1 MGTYFRGANAFRDRY
16 SGIVN
21 DASARGVTTF
31 MFGLHKLWPERCHDP
46 TGPCAKC
53 NTAGKDR
60 AFREAVGHIAACSA
74 PSSSSSAVGGGG
86 GGGVGGASVIL
97 VDTLGFTS
105 TPEAMADANDAMHY
119 GRNTTSM
126 EATHLANVMCR
137 DDGFARRQRRD
148 YGCRGNDPVVVV
160 DFDGLMSK
168 DEALPC
174 M

>member
-1 MGTYFRGANAFRDRY
+1 MGTYFRGANAFRDKY
-16 SGIVN
+16 SDIVN
-21 DASARGVTTF
+21 DMSVRGVPTF
-31 MFGLHKLWPERCHDP
+31 VFGLHKLWPERCHDQ

-53 NTAGKDR
+53 NTAGKER
-60 AFREAVGHIAACSA
+60 AFREAVEHVAACSA
-74 PSSSSSAVGGGG
+74 SSSSSAVGGG
-86 GGGVGGASVIL
+86 GGASVIL

-105 TPEAMADANDAMHY
+105 TPEAMADAIDAVHY

-137 DDGFARRQRRD
+137 DDGFSRRHRRD